1 MKTFSKGKTAQT
13 RKQGGRRKIERS
25 KRKKTDKPVLS
36 QVKSVGHKSAQEAMI
51 ERGKLYQHLFN
62 NSHDAIL
69 VSLRKADSTRPGRF
83 ILVNEAACQRLG
95 YTQEELLQMSPLDIS
110 EPFLTIPEMLEKLA
124 RDGLAIHEEVHI
136 AKDGR
141 RIPVEISTR
150 VFKLNGKQFNL
161 SVARDIS
168 ERKQAEETRR
178 LQSAALNAAANA
190 IIITDRDGVIQW
202 VNPAW
207 SELTG
212 YSAEEAVG
220 QNPRI
225 LKSGVQDEAYYKK
238 LWDTILAGEVWRGEL
253 VNKRKDGSL
262 YSEEQTITPVRDAL
276 GEITHFVA
284 IKEDI
289 TQRKQMEVRLKQM
302 SIHDALTGLYNRG
315 FFEEELARLERGRQF
330 PVSIVMADID
340 HLKEINDEQGHAAG
354 DELLKR
360 AAQVLSAAFRSE
372 DVIARIGGD
381 EFAVILP
388 STDATTAEAVLHRV
402 RNHLQ
407 KHNAKRTGTP
417 LSISFGIST
426 ADKSKSLLEALKEAD
441 ANMYREKRERY
452 GS

>member
-13 RKQGGRRKIERS
+13 RKQGGACKIERG
-25 KRKKTDKPVLS
+25 KRKKTDKTVLS

-51 ERGKLYQHLFN
+51 ERGELYQHLFN

-69 VSLRKADSTRPGRF
+69 VSLRKADNTQPDRF
-83 ILVNEAACQRLG
+83 ILVNEAACQQLG
-95 YTQEELLQMSPLDIS
+95 YSRGELLRMSPLDIS

-124 RDGLAIHEEVHI
+124 RDGQVIHEEVHV

-150 VFKLNGKQFNL
+150 AFKLNGRQFNL
-161 SVARDIS
+161 SIARDIS
-168 ERKQAEETRR
+168 ERRQAEETRR

-190 IIITDRDGVIQW
+190 IIITDREGAIQW
-202 VNPAW
+202 ANPAW

-212 YSAEEAVG
+212 YSAQEAVG

-238 LWDTILAGEVWRGEL
+238 LWDTILTGEVWRGEL

-284 IKEDI
+284 IKADI
-289 TQRKQMEVRLKQM
+289 TQRKQMEVRLKQL

-315 FFEEELARLERGRQF
+315 FFDEELARLECGRQF

-340 HLKEINDEQGHAAG
+340 RLKETNDEQGHAAG
-354 DELLKR
+354 DDLLKR
-360 AAQVLSAAFRSE
+360 AAQVFSAAFRSE

-381 EFAVILP
+381 EFAVLLP
-388 STDATTAEAVLHRV
+388 NTDIVTAETVLRRV
-402 RNHLQ
+402 QTRLQ
-407 KHNAKRTGTP
+407 EQNAKRTGAP
-417 LSISFGIST
+417 LSISFGISA
-426 ADKSKSLLEALKEAD
+426 ADKLKPLREALKEAD
-441 ANMYREKRERY
+441 ANMYLKKRER
-452 GS
+452 

>member
-1 MKTFSKGKTAQT
+1 MKKPPPKVQT
-13 RKQGGRRKIERS
+13 TTNNQSVNLEHKAKAKYAHKQENENSIVSE
-25 KRKKTDKPVLS
+25 
-36 QVKSVGHKSAQEAMI
+36 E
-51 ERGKLYQHLFN
+51 LYQLLFN
-62 NSHDAIL
+62 NSNDAMF
-69 VSLRKADSTRPGRF
+69 VSLRVEGGNMPGKF
-83 ILVNEAACQRLG
+83 IEVNDTACLRLG
-95 YTQEELLQMSPLDIS
+95 YTRDELLQMTPLDIS
-110 EPFLTIPEMLEKLA
+110 APLSTIPENMEILA
-124 RDGLAIHEEVHI
+124 RNRHSLHVEVHI
-136 AKDGR
+136 TKDGR
-141 RIPVEISTR
+141 KIPVEISTR
-150 VFKLNGKQFNL
+150 VFKLNGRQFNL
-161 SVARDIS
+161 SIARDIS

-190 IIITDRDGVIQW
+190 IIITDREGTIQS

-212 YSAEEAVG
+212 YSAQEAVG

-225 LKSGVQDEAYYKK
+225 LKSGFQDVAYYKK

-284 IKEDI
+284 IKADI
-289 TQRKQMEVRLKQM
+289 TQRKQMEVRLKQL

-340 HLKEINDEQGHAAG
+340 RLKETNDGQGHAAG
-354 DELLKR
+354 DDLIKR
-360 AAQVLSAAFRSE
+360 AAQIFSAAFRSE

-388 STDATTAEAVLHRV
+388 NTDIVTAETVLRRV
-402 RNHLQ
+402 QTRLQ
-407 KHNAKRTGTP
+407 EQNAKRTGTP
-417 LSISFGIST
+417 LGISFGISA
-426 ADKSKSLLEALKEAD
+426 ADKLKPLREALKEAD
-441 ANMYREKRERY
+441 ANMYREKRERFTTD
-452 GS
+452 

>member
-1 MKTFSKGKTAQT
+1 MKRFSKGKTAQT
-13 RKQGGRRKIERS
+13 RKQGGRRKLERS

-36 QVKSVGHKSAQEAMI
+36 QVKSVGHKSAQEAII

-69 VSLRKADSTRPGRF
+69 VSLRKADSTQPDRF
-83 ILVNEAACQRLG
+83 ILVNDAACQRLG
-95 YTQEELLQMSPLDIS
+95 YAREELLQMSPLDIS
-110 EPFLTIPEMLEKLA
+110 EPLLAIPEMLETLA
-124 RDGLAIHEEVHI
+124 KNGQVIHEEVHI

-161 SVARDIS
+161 SIARDIS

-190 IIITDRDGVIQW
+190 IIITDREGVIQW

-284 IKEDI
+284 IKQDI

-315 FFEEELARLERGRQF
+315 FFEEELARLERRRQF
-330 PVSIVMADID
+330 PISIVIADID
-340 HLKEINDEQGHAAG
+340 RLKETNDRHGHAAG
-354 DELLKR
+354 DDLLKR

-372 DVIARIGGD
+372 DIIARIGGD

-388 STDATTAEAVLHRV
+388 NTDAATAETVLLRV
-402 RNHLQ
+402 RNRLQ
-407 KHNAKRTGTP
+407 EHNTMQTGTP
-417 LSISFGIST
+417 ISISFGIST
-426 ADKSKSLLEALKEAD
+426 SDQLKPLLAALKEAD
-441 ANMYREKRERY
+441 ANMYCEKRERY

>member
-13 RKQGGRRKIERS
+13 RKQGGQRKIERGKRRTAYRSASTRS
-25 KRKKTDKPVLS
+25 KSFP
-36 QVKSVGHKSAQEAMI
+36 KSLTESAE
-51 ERGKLYQHLFN
+51 LYRNIFDH
-62 NSHDAIL
+62 SHDAIL
-69 VSLRKADSTRPGRF
+69 VSLRKEEDILPDRF
-83 ILVNEAACQRLG
+83 ILVNDAACQRLG
-95 YTQEELLQMSPLDIS
+95 YTREELLRMSPLDIS

-124 RDGLAIHEEVHI
+124 RDGQVIHEEVHV

-150 VFKLNGKQFNL
+150 AVELKGRRFNL
-161 SVARDIS
+161 SIARDIS

-190 IIITDRDGVIQW
+190 IIITDREGTIQW
-202 VNPAW
+202 ANPAW

-212 YSAEEAVG
+212 YSPQEVIG
-220 QNPRI
+220 QNLRI

-284 IKEDI
+284 IKQDI
-289 TQRKQMEVRLKQM
+289 TQRKQMEVRLKQL

-315 FFEEELARLERGRQF
+315 FFDEELARLERGRQF

-340 HLKEINDEQGHAAG
+340 RLKETNDRHGHAAG
-354 DELLKR
+354 DDLLKR
-360 AAQVLSAAFRSE
+360 AAQVLKATFRSE

-381 EFAVILP
+381 EFAVLLP
-388 STDATTAEAVLHRV
+388 NTDIVTAETVLRRV
-402 RNHLQ
+402 QTRLQ
-407 KHNAKRTGTP
+407 EQNAKRTGAP
-417 LSISFGIST
+417 LSISFGISA
-426 ADKSKSLLEALKEAD
+426 ADQLKPLLEALKEAD
-441 ANMYREKRERY
+441 ANMYLRKRER
-452 GS
+452 

>member
-95 YTQEELLQMSPLDIS
+95 YTREELLQMSPLDIS

-190 IIITDRDGVIQW
+190 IIITDREGVIQW

-212 YSAEEAVG
+212 YSAEETVG

-238 LWDTILAGEVWRGEL
+238 LWDTILAGKVWRGEL

-330 PVSIVMADID
+330 PVSIVMADVD
-340 HLKEINDEQGHAAG
+340 RLKEINDEQGHAAG

-388 STDATTAEAVLHRV
+388 NTDAATAETVLLRV
-402 RNHLQ
+402 QNSLQ
-407 KHNAKRTGTP
+407 EHNTMQTGTP
-417 LSISFGIST
+417 MSISFGIST
-426 ADKSKSLLEALKEAD
+426 ADKFKPLLEALKEAD
-441 ANMYREKRERY
+441 ANMYCEKRERY